1 MSDIVSIGFKVATDQ
16 IEKGYNRL
24 NRMGQVAE
32 KTEGKVVKSTDEMS
46 KSFSLLGG
54 NIDTVRNAI
63 AGLAASSGFLFAIN
77 ANKEFARSV
86 SSLSAITGAVG
97 DDLEF
102 YKQQAAEIGAT
113 TTLSASQAVTA
124 FKLIAS
130 AKPDLLASQE
140 ALAAVTREAV
150 ILSEATGGELAL
162 TDAASALGG
171 ALNQFQLDASE
182 AKSVV
187 NLLAEASRAGSA
199 DVVMI
204 SDSLVNVGAAA
215 NAMGVSLTETIA
227 GLEALAA
234 GEIKGSEAGTGLRQV
249 LIGLEK
255 TNNSNLMPSVV
266 GLTKAVENYAAMNLS
281 TTDTIKMF
289 GAEGL
294 AAASTMV
301 AQIGTLSSLASTL
314 DGTSTA
320 YNQAATQTDNLD
332 GDLKSL
338 NSVIESLSISF
349 GEDLDPALRSAAQS
363 LTDLLSNTDKI
374 ENASKAIA
382 TVIIAALVPATVKYT
397 ASLYAQISA
406 QLLANT
412 QAVRTVN
419 ALGQVSVA
427 AGTATV
433 ATNGLA
439 MATRFLLGPWGLLL
453 AAISAAGIA
462 YSLTNEE
469 VEKQNKS
476 LDDQNKITE
485 KLTKN
490 VKNLTDMQKSNAAIK
505 AQFELNDL
513 KTEQERLEAEILTHH
528 FDENQYASLTLG
540 VNEKLSKNKERQIQL
555 QKLLAELQKE
565 EKTEESTSTNEKL
578 EAQLLSLEKMTSQL
592 SMTEEQ
598 RFIDDQVRKAKERG
612 DTDTQIALIKEQA
625 QAYIDAKNK
634 KKEFTDLISSTDT
647 VDLFALNQAKA
658 YDQWIE
664 SISTTSTQI
673 ADLRAEIEKTQ
684 QAVADGDLTGS
695 IGEEYVKD
703 LESQIRALEV
713 NPFESMTQGA
723 IDALGAMSNMFE
735 SGSKDAKKLAIAMES
750 LNLVQAVGAVLNQGN
765 GDPYTAFGRM
775 ATMATMVASLG
786 MSIGGLSGGLSDNS
800 VNNQANQNLNSW
812 GEHSESIADST
823 ELVANAT
830 EKLVGINTNMLE
842 ALKGL
847 NLSIT
852 AAAGI
857 ASKNINA
864 PNVSV
869 NVKDNIF
876 DGMQNLF
883 SGDVLN
889 LTGLLGDTFVE
900 LLNMPLN
907 LLGSWLGG
915 SSSVT
920 DEGVRIMGGYIN
932 DLVDDITIDSFQS
945 VKYKKWRFGSTKYET
960 QFENVGDDVE
970 AQFSLVFDSII
981 NSVAVGA
988 EMLGMSQSEIEQ
1000 AINQFEIA
1008 TQNLSLKDLDADER
1022 VEVINNYFSSVFNDL
1037 AVSVIPFLEDFQ
1049 QAGEEL
1055 GVTLARLAT
1064 EVAVAEY
1071 LVDNL
1076 GVNFGDKMANPEAF
1090 AQAATNLAALAG
1102 GVEELAQQT
1111 SSFTNAFAT
1120 DAQKFEIY
1128 EKALNGALQE
1138 VGLTLPSTTEGMY
1151 DLMASLDGTTEEGQK
1166 QIAALLGITDTASAY
1181 YKLLEDINEEMEAAA
1196 NSGDIYRDAAKGL
1209 YEVTEATKAMSL
1221 DAALAAAR
1229 LGDMSLAEELNL
1241 SNIGPSKDDFSSLID
1256 YNIATAEAAAKLNE
1270 LADLQEGK
1278 VTVEDKQLTVLE
1290 EIRDKLTSDSN
1301 DLQMSEIKNQMTN
1314 LNSIQSMQS
1323 RNIADSN
1330 ALLQQMVIDGIPVRV
1345 ES

>member
-301 AQIGTLSSLASTL
+301 AQIGTLSSLTSTL

-374 ENASKAIA
+374 ESASKAIA

-453 AAISAAGIA
+453 AAVSAAGIA

-513 KTEQERLEAEILTHH
+513 KSEQERLEAEILTHH

-540 VNEKLSKNKERQIQL
+540 VNERLSKNKERQIQL

-634 KKEFTDLISSTDT
+634 KKEFTDLISGTDT

-673 ADLRAEIEKTQ
+673 ADLREEIEKTQ
-684 QAVADGDLTGS
+684 QAVADGDLVGS
-695 IGEEYVKD
+695 TGEEYIKG
-703 LESQIRALEV
+703 LESQIKALEV

-830 EKLVGINTNMLE
+830 GKLVGINTNMLE

-852 AAAGI
+852 AAADI
-857 ASKNINA
+857 SARNINT
-864 PNVSV
+864 PSVSV
-869 NVKDNIF
+869 NIKDNVF
-876 DGMQNLF
+876 DGLQNLF

-915 SSSVT
+915 SSSVA
-920 DEGVRIMGGYIN
+920 DEGIRIMGGYIT
-932 DLVDDITIDSFQS
+932 DLIDDVTIDAFQT
-945 VKYKKWRFGSTKYET
+945 VKYKKWKFGSTKNKT
-960 QFENVGDDVE
+960 QYENVGDDVE
-970 AQFSLVFDSII
+970 SQFSLVFESIA

-1000 AINQFEIA
+1000 AINSFEIA
-1008 TQNLSLKDLDADER
+1008 TQNLSLKGLDVDER

-1037 AVSVIPFLEDFQ
+1037 TLAVVPFLEDFQ
-1049 QAGEEL
+1049 KAGEEL
-1055 GVTLARLAT
+1055 GETLSRLAT

-1196 NSGDIYRDAAKGL
+1196 NSGDVYRDAAKGL

-1301 DLQMSEIKNQMTN
+1301 DLQISELSNQMTN